1 MDSDRQSVRREL
13 TRALKDAF
21 LGASMGDYSMSAQQ
35 RRQQALVRMLET
47 NQAPVQWVAI
57 KELGEIGDLA
67 AADAIMPFTISP
79 NPDLQQAAKKAYRQ
93 IQDREGA
100 ASRAGA
106 PLPPPPVVPTRKAAA
121 GAMPPPPP
129 PPPAGSVVEAHMGR
143 SRETRLTK
151 GQDLPVPL
159 TETQLRQAGPQAEQ
173 AQAASS
179 APVVLAQM
187 GRSRD
192 TRLTKGQDLPV
203 PLTETQLGQ
212 LKPHAEP
219 SALSTGAAQAELPV
233 PAGMPEPVGVM
244 PEMAAM
250 SSALP
255 EMPARADIPG
265 SVVDYSVLGIPM
277 GQR

>member
-1 MDSDRQSVRREL
+1 MDNDRQSVRREI
-13 TRALKDAF
+13 TRVLKDAF

-35 RRQQALVRMLET
+35 RRQQALMRMLET

-100 ASRAGA
+100 ASRAA
-106 PLPPPPVVPTRKAAA
+106 APPVVPTRKAAG
-121 GAMPPPPP
+121 GAMAPPPPP
-129 PPPAGSVVEAHMGR
+129 PSPPSAPLVEAHMGR
-143 SRETRLTK
+143 
-151 GQDLPVPL
+151 
-159 TETQLRQAGPQAEQ
+159 
-173 AQAASS
+173 
-179 APVVLAQM
+179 
-187 GRSRD
+187 GRG

-212 LKPHAEP
+212 LRPHAEP
-219 SALSTGAAQAELPV
+219 AALSTGAAQSELPV
-233 PAGMPEPVGVM
+233 PAGMPEPVGAM
-244 PEMAAM
+244 PEMAAI

-255 EMPARADIPG
+255 EVPARADIPG

-277 GQR
+277 GSD